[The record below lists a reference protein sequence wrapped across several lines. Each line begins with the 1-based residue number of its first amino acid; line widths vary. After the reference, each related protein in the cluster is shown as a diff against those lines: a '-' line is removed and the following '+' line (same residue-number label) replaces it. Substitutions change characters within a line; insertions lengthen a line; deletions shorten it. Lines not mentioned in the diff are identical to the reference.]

1 MVKMEICGYGCYV
14 PRFRI
19 KREEIQKVWGFFDGS
34 IKEKAVMGYDEDCC
48 TMAVEAAKNA
58 IANAKIKREELIAI
72 AAGCS
77 SPPYALRS
85 MASEMAMAIGTSMD
99 IRLLDFKESE
109 KAGTTALLT
118 CIDTVATKG
127 GKGLIVGTDSP
138 RGVASDSI
146 ENAFGASAA
155 ALIIGKEKGIAQIEG
170 TASASFEFIADRF
183 RVEGSAKVEDLGIAQ
198 YHQADY
204 SNSIQQAVK
213 HLLTELGLKPADYRY
228 LFIQGHDTSEPG
240 RVLKGIGF
248 DKKVLFT
255 NTLDLVGDTAA
266 ASTLTGLIGILE
278 VAKPGERILCASY
291 GPGAGCDAFSVLMK
305 EKQGLLANIPT
316 LATYLENKLYI
327 DYNQYLKFK
336 ELIELEI

>member
-48 TMAVEAAKNA
+48 TMAVEASKNA
-58 IANAKIKREELIAI
+58 IANAKIKREDVIAI
-72 AAGCS
+72 AVGSS

-118 CIDTVATKG
+118 CIDIVANKG
-127 GKGLIVGTDSP
+127 GKGLIVGADSP
-138 RGVASDSI
+138 RAIATDSI
-146 ENAFGASAA
+146 ENTFGASAA
-155 ALIIGKEKGIAQIEG
+155 ALVLGKEEGIAQIEG
-170 TASASFEFIADRF
+170 TASASREFIADRF
-183 RVEGSAKVEDLGIAQ
+183 RLEGSAKVEDLGIAQ
-198 YHQADY
+198 YHQSDY
-204 SNSIQQAVK
+204 SNSIQQVVK
-213 HLLTELGLKPADYRY
+213 HLLTELGLKPTDYKY
-228 LFIQGHDTSEPG
+228 LFIQGHDTNEPG
-240 RVLKGIGF
+240 RVLKSIGF

-255 NTLDLVGDTAA
+255 NTLDLLGDTAA
-266 ASTLTGLIGILE
+266 ASTLTGLVGILE
-278 VAKPGERILCASY
+278 VAKPGERILCTSY
-291 GPGAGCDAFSVLMK
+291 GPGVGCDAFSVLVK
-305 EKQGLLANIPT
+305 EKQGILSNVPT
-316 LATYLENKLYI
+316 LTTYLENKQYI

-336 ELIELEI
+336 ELIELEV